1 MHEPKDG
8 AKASGRRYG
17 APKNWKQTFLK
28 GLAETSNVTA
38 SAKAADIAL
47 SWVYKTRRED
57 ADFAHRWLQAL
68 CEGYDNLEMDLL
80 HRLRSGGKHD
90 AEGAV
95 FDNGAAIRLL
105 SLHRTNA
112 ARARALRE
120 NEDEQAVLDSIDAMI
135 DEMRSRALAHAEI
148 VAAEEA
154 ENAAGSD
161 DARG

>member
-1 MHEPKDG
+1 MKEPKDG
-8 AKASGRRYG
+8 AKAPGRRRG
-17 APKNWKQTFLK
+17 APKNWKQTFLN

-38 SAKAADIAL
+38 SATEASISL
-47 SWVYKTRRED
+47 SCVYKTRRHD
-57 ADFAHRWLQAL
+57 TDFARRWLQAL

-80 HRLRSGGKHD
+80 HRLRGGGTHD
-90 AEGAV
+90 AEGKA

-135 DEMRSRALAHAEI
+135 DEMRRRTLAHAEMI
-148 VAAEEA
+148 AAE
-154 ENAAGSD
+154 AAAKGEDSD
-161 DARG
+161 DARE